1 MYKRHQIKTNKKFL
15 TSYSIL
21 LLIIVIVGII
31 SQILS
36 QFDSNIHAVNLSEII
51 KSPVLGM
58 IDSVKIGLF
67 LIIFGG
73 CMGIIDEIDAI
84 NTGIKCLIKRLNGHE
99 IKIVPAIMA
108 IFALL
113 GTTNGFY
120 SETIPFY
127 ALLAA
132 TLYAAGYD
140 TMVSS
145 AAVLFG
151 AGVGCLGSSV
161 NPFANGIA
169 IETLDSLGID
179 CNPYYTILLGLLLC
193 TVSYFIALFYILKY
207 AKKVKQNP
215 DSSILTERE
224 REESKEAFGQSSST
238 LEDINNA
245 TLNTKQ
251 KTALVLFTITFVIMV
266 IGFIPWKDFGITVF
280 EAGQTTTSITEKVN
294 SKELEETWDK
304 SKDSKLDIKNDVDA
318 TSTNTKVKTPAWSSL
333 ITGKPMGTWFFVD
346 ASVWFFF
353 MTIVIALCSGLSENQ
368 AVDAFI
374 DGASKIVG
382 VALIIG
388 LARGLNLILIWS
400 HLDLKILNDA
410 SAALANLPPEII
422 VPMSYLVYL
431 ALSVVI
437 TSTSALAAVSM
448 PIMGPLAVRLGLA
461 PEIMVMIF
469 VAANGLANLF
479 SPAGFFLPGLVL
491 AKVAYPTYLKW
502 ARKPIIT
509 IGITSVLILTIAAYL
524 I

>member
-1 MYKRHQIKTNKKFL
+1 
-15 TSYSIL
+15 
-21 LLIIVIVGII
+21 
-31 SQILS
+31 
-36 QFDSNIHAVNLSEII
+36 
-51 KSPVLGM
+51 M

-84 NTGIKCLIKRLNGHE
+84 NSGIKCLIKRLHGHE

-179 CNPYYTILLGLLLC
+179 CNPYYTILIGLILC
-193 TVSYFIALFYILKY
+193 AVSYFIALFYILKY
-207 AKKVKQNP
+207 AKQVKQDP
-215 DSSILTERE
+215 QSSILTTRE
-224 REESKEAFGQSSST
+224 RQASKEAFGQSSST
-238 LEDINNA
+238 LEDINNT
-245 TLNTKQ
+245 TLNNKQ
-251 KTALVLFTITFVIMV
+251 KIVLILFTITFVVMV
-266 IGFIPWKDFGITVF
+266 IGFIPWKDFGINTF
-280 EAGQTTTSITEKVN
+280 EAGQVTTATTEKVRN
-294 SKELEETWDK
+294 EELEEVWNKTEN
-304 SKDSKLDIKNDVDA
+304 SNLDIENKVDA
-318 TSTNTKVKTPAWSSL
+318 LTTKEEVTTPAWSSL
-333 ITGKPMGTWFFVD
+333 ITGKPLGTWFFVD

-353 MTIVIALCSGLSENQ
+353 MTIIIAMCSGLSESQ
-368 AVDAFI
+368 AVDSFI

-410 SAALANLPPEII
+410 SKALANLPPEVI

-491 AKVAYPTYLKW
+491 AKVSYPTYLKW

-509 IGITSVLILTIAAYL
+509 IGISSVLILTIAAYL